1 MLSSKAIREKQ
12 REMGSRVESFYKAV
26 ASNLD
31 SYKSHPDLRRV
42 LSWGTETFLRKK
54 PITYLD
60 VVEALFRAGHKEI
73 IPVVNQLNFVSA
85 RIVNLEAQNP
95 FFESSELKKMKEIF
109 NALLYTAKVAS
120 FEFIYFS
127 RWRACKSVYVFDEI
141 LVEELAETQLDL
153 VPIDAL
159 LRIPDPAPL
168 IMLPKPIPATVY
180 LSYSK
185 GVSAKR
191 VLVHGFGVT
200 YGLPPDH
207 DPPHQVLFTFSF
219 FVSEIGSGEGE
230 SPANQANLEAPTH
243 IMNIALPLPSGTHLV
258 KAIKNLILQEVRHY
272 FSSPHKEG
280 LHDEIVRSYHKL
292 LSLAFNLTLY
302 LTQEEPDLGNVQPP
316 KPKALGEREKFTPAH
331 IPSQPV
337 VVPVGWRWGEAVR
350 RYRKVIETVRGNEEE
365 YLPSGKR
372 VSPHIRRAHWHLYWT
387 GKGIRKD
394 PSKAVPVVK
403 WVPAT
408 VVNLDLLVESGMNL
422 DDLPGVARY
431 VTGE

>member
-31 SYKSHPDLRRV
+31 SYKSRPDLRRV

-54 PITYLD
+54 PVTYQD
-60 VVEALFRAGHKEI
+60 VIEALFRAGHKEI
-73 IPVVNQLNFVSA
+73 VRSVDYMNHISTRMLL
-85 RIVNLEAQNP
+85 LEAQNP
-95 FFESSELKKMKEIF
+95 FFESADLKKLKEMF
-109 NALLYTAKVAS
+109 SAVLHTAKVAAN
-120 FEFIYFS
+120 EFVYFS
-127 RWRACKSVYVFDEI
+127 RWRAYKSVYVFDEL
-141 LVEELAETQLDL
+141 LVEELAETRLDS
-153 VPIDAL
+153 VPTDTL
-159 LRIPDPAPL
+159 LRLPDPAPL
-168 IMLPKPIPATVY
+168 IMLPNPIPADVY
-180 LSYSK
+180 FSYYPNK
-185 GVSAKR
+185 VSAKP

-207 DPPHQVLFTFSF
+207 DPPRQVFFAFSF
-219 FVSEIGSGEGE
+219 FVSEIGSGNAQYGE
-230 SPANQANLEAPTH
+230 DCQPTH
-243 IMNIALPLPSGTHLV
+243 IMNITLPLPSGTPLVEALNHL
-258 KAIKNLILQEVRHY
+258 ISQDVRYY
-272 FSSPHKEG
+272 FSSGEEG
-280 LHDEIVRSYHKL
+280 LQDEIILSYHKL
-292 LSLAFNLTLY
+292 LSLALNLTLY
-302 LTQEEPDLGNVQPP
+302 LTQEEPDFGNVQPP
-316 KPKALGEREKFTPAH
+316 KPRLLGDKEKFTPAH